1 MATPRFLRWLAG
13 TLAAVLLL
21 AACSTIRGS
30 GTVTSES
37 RMVHGFTEVVLSGSG
52 HLVIEQT
59 GTESLT
65 ITAEDNILPLL
76 TSDVT
81 GGRLDLGTKPT
92 TAIFTTKPIE
102 YRLTVK
108 DLTGLTVSGSGKAEL
123 AQLRSTDLAVT
134 LSGSGTI
141 VLGGRVQT
149 QNVTLSGSGSYQ
161 ADTLVSQA
169 ATVHVSGSGAAE
181 VSVSQT
187 LHATVS
193 GSGSIVYSGNPQV
206 EQHISGSGH
215 ISKRAA

>member
-1 MATPRFLRWLAG
+1 MTTPRFLRRIAS

-21 AACSTIRGS
+21 TACSAVRGS
-30 GTVTSES
+30 GTVTPES
-37 RMVHGFTEVVLSGSG
+37 RTVHGFTEVELGGSG
-52 HLVIEQT
+52 HLVIQQT

-81 GGRLDLGTKPT
+81 GGRLNLGTKPN
-92 TAIFTTKPIE
+92 TAISATKPIE

-123 AQLRSTDLAVT
+123 AQLRGTDLTVT

-141 VLGGRVQT
+141 VLGRQVQT
-149 QNVTLSGSGSYQ
+149 QTVTVSGSGAYQ
-161 ADTLVSQA
+161 ADKLASQT
-169 ATVHVSGSGAAE
+169 ATVNVSGSGAAE
-181 VSVSQT
+181 VQVSQT
-187 LHATVS
+187 LRATVS

-206 EQHISGSGH
+206 EQHISGSGG
-215 ISKRAA
+215 ISKRSS

>member
-65 ITAEDNILPLL
+65 ITAEDNILPVL
-76 TSDVT
+76 TSEVT
-81 GGRLDLGTKPT
+81 GGRLDLGTKPN

-108 DLTGLTVSGSGKAEL
+108 DLAGLTVSGSGTAEL

-141 VLGGRVQT
+141 ILGGRVQT
-149 QNVTLSGSGSYQ
+149 QNVTVSGSGSYQ
-161 ADTLVSQA
+161 ADKLVSQA
-169 ATVHVSGSGAAE
+169 ATVNVSGSGAVD

>member
-1 MATPRFLRWLAG
+1 MATPRFLHRLAG

-30 GTVTSES
+30 GTVTAES
-37 RMVHGFTEVVLSGSG
+37 RTVHGFTEVAFSGSG

-59 GTESLT
+59 GTEWLT
-65 ITAEDNILPLL
+65 ITAEDNILPVL
-76 TSDVT
+76 TSEVT
-81 GGRLDLGTKPT
+81 GGRFDLGAKPT

-108 DLTGLTVSGSGKAEL
+108 DLRGLTVSGSGKAEL
-123 AQLRSTDLAVT
+123 AQFGSTDLAVT

-187 LHATVS
+187 LHAMVS
-193 GSGSIVYSGNPQV
+193 GSGSIVYRGNPQV